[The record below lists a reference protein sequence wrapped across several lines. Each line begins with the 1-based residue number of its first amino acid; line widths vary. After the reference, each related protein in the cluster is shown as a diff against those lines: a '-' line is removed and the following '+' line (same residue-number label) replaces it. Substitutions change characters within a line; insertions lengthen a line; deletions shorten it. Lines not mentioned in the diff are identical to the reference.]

1 MSNARLKKFLDE
13 FNSVCERH
21 KKDPKTITVLGA
33 SKNQDIRSMKWA
45 LDLGISNFGEN
56 RLQESEAK
64 IDTLGNTVCWHFIG
78 SIQSKK
84 AKKISSQFDW
94 VQTVDRIKIA
104 KILNENRP
112 ESMNRLNICIQVNP
126 DGEKTKSGVSLEGCE
141 DLIEEMLPY
150 KRLKI
155 RGIMSIPKP
164 CGSFKLQR
172 EGFARIHSCFKQL
185 KQKYPQ
191 LDTLSTGMSGDYEA
205 AIIEG
210 SNMIR
215 IGTRLFGERS

>member
-1 MSNARLKKFLDE
+1 
-13 FNSVCERH
+13 
-21 KKDPKTITVLGA
+21 
-33 SKNQDIRSMKWA
+33 
-45 LDLGISNFGEN
+45 
-56 RLQESEAK
+56 
-64 IDTLGNTVCWHFIG
+64 
-78 SIQSKK
+78 
-84 AKKISSQFDW
+84 
-94 VQTVDRIKIA
+94 
-104 KILNENRP
+104 
-112 ESMNRLNICIQVNP
+112 MNRLNICIQVNP
-126 DGEKTKSGVSLEGCE
+126 DNEKTKSGVSLERCE

-164 CGSFKLQR
+164 YNSFKMQR
-172 EGFARIHSCFKQL
+172 EGFAKIHSCFKQL

-191 LDTLSTGMSGDYEA
+191 LDTLSIGMSGDYEA

>member
-1 MSNARLKKFLDE
+1 
-13 FNSVCERH
+13 
-21 KKDPKTITVLGA
+21 
-33 SKNQDIRSMKWA
+33 MKWA

-84 AKKISSQFDW
+84 AKKISSLFDW

>member
-1 MSNARLKKFLDE
+1 
-13 FNSVCERH
+13 
-21 KKDPKTITVLGA
+21 
-33 SKNQDIRSMKWA
+33 MKWA

-84 AKKISSQFDW
+84 AKKISSLFDW

-164 CGSFKLQR
+164 CGSFKQHNR
-172 EGFARIHSCFKQL
+172 PTSNE
-185 KQKYPQ
+185 KY
-191 LDTLSTGMSGDYEA
+191 LC
-205 AIIEG
+205 
-210 SNMIR
+210 
-215 IGTRLFGERS
+215 RL